1 MTEIKFERFTKVPLE
16 KIFETVTNFQ
26 LYQTWLPGHFPSMR
40 IISVRP
46 NTTLVE
52 EHRIISEKEY
62 VVMAKH
68 ITSDSFVH
76 ETIFVGGDA
85 KGSQIVE
92 KYEKV
97 PQGTKIEVSV
107 DFRPK
112 TFLRIPKILGKKKN
126 AVEFENIMDK
136 LIEIAET

>member
-1 MTEIKFERFTKVPLE
+1 M
-16 KIFETVTNFQ
+16 
-26 LYQTWLPGHFPSMR
+26 YFPSMR

-52 EHRIISEKEY
+52 EHRIVSNKEY

-76 ETIFVGGDA
+76 ETVFVGGDA
-85 KGSQIVE
+85 KGSHIIE
-92 KYEKV
+92 NYEKT
-97 PQGTKIEVSV
+97 PQGTKIVVSV

-112 TFLRIPKILGKKKN
+112 MFLKIPKVLGIKMDST
-126 AVEFENIMDK
+126 EFENIMDR

>member
-1 MTEIKFERFTKVPLE
+1 LTEIKFERFTKVPIE

-26 LYQTWLPGHFPSMR
+26 LYQTWLPMYFPSMR

-52 EHRIISEKEY
+52 EHRVISEKEY
-62 VVMAKH
+62 VIMAKH
-68 ITSDSFVH
+68 ITTDSFVH
-76 ETIFVGGDA
+76 ETFFVGGDA
-85 KGSQIVE
+85 KGSQIIE
-92 KYEKV
+92 KYEKT
-97 PQGTKIEVSV
+97 PQGTKIEVNV

-112 TFLRIPKILGKKKN
+112 TFLKIPQILGKKMDSS
-126 AVEFENIMDK
+126 EFENIMDK